1 MTEELKDFVF
11 ACDNMANSKF
21 ILVDKRIGDLL
32 KSIATTK
39 SVYNAIAENMINFNF
54 ASAYKF
60 ATAKNGEITI
70 PEDRL
75 IAFVFCLLKN
85 IDNGNINVNELLV
98 KHFPSD
104 DDKRSSYVVFCEK
117 TIIPFKNQIIDKICG
132 KTKQKESTT
141 VALKKNQKQKDEI
154 AERLEF
160 LVKDV
165 KTYVSGVKKLKGSA
179 VSKQQYLLA
188 IDTFLKAISNNDQVY
203 YDFFI
208 NNLIEYGTKD
218 KELNRRLNAILQLL
232 NSTQE

>member
-1 MTEELKDFVF
+1 MTEDIQDFIF

-75 IAFVFCLLKN
+75 VAFVFCLLKN
-85 IDNGNINVNELLV
+85 IDNGSININELLV

-104 DDKRSSYVVFCEK
+104 DDRRSSYVVFCEK
-117 TIIPFKNQIIDKICG
+117 TILPFKNQIIERVCGSSKKKAPASPKKQENHDTKKIH
-132 KTKQKESTT
+132 
-141 VALKKNQKQKDEI
+141 D
-154 AERLEF
+154 RLEF

-165 KTYVSGVKKLKGSA
+165 KTYVSGMKKVKSH
-179 VSKQQYLLA
+179 VSKQQFMWA
-188 IDTFLKAISNNDQVY
+188 IDQFMIAISNNDEKY
-203 YDFFI
+203 YEFFA
-208 NNLIEYGTKD
+208 NNLLAYQAKD
-218 KELNRRLNAILQLL
+218 KELNRRIVSILQVLE
-232 NSTQE
+232 SAREQ

>member
-1 MTEELKDFVF
+1 MTEEIKDFVF

-117 TIIPFKNQIIDKICG
+117 TIIPFKNQIVEKVCG
-132 KTKQKESTT
+132 KSKQKATDI
-141 VALKKNQKQKDEI
+141 APKKQKKQNSEVL
-154 AERLEF
+154 ERLEF

-165 KTYVSGVKKLKGSA
+165 KTSVSGIKKLKGSA

-188 IDTFLKAISNNDQVY
+188 IDTFLAAIANNDEKY
-203 YDFFI
+203 YMFFI
-208 NNLIEYGTKD
+208 NNLIEYGARD

-232 NSTQE
+232 EEIKE